1 MRTIPMLSAVLIS
14 ATLAV
19 TQNQP
24 SKPLTPSPV
33 SAFEHELINNQN
45 QFMEAI
51 AEQKHSAV
59 NDSVAADFQGI
70 GTNGDFYDREE
81 FLSFTHEGLPK
92 DLRVYDIHVVRLTD
106 DSAVVTYNMIVPGA
120 RPRYRHMSDTWAK
133 DAGKWKLKF
142 QQYTPNLWSATDFD

>member
-1 MRTIPMLSAVLIS
+1 M
-14 ATLAV
+14 
-19 TQNQP
+19 Q
-24 SKPLTPSPV
+24 
-33 SAFEHELINNQN
+33 
-45 QFMEAI
+45 AI
-51 AEQKHSAV
+51 TEQKHSAV

-81 FLSFTHEGLPK
+81 FLSFSHEGLPK

-142 QQYTPNLWSATDFD
+142 QQVTFNLWSATDWD

>member
-19 TQNQP
+19 AQNQP

-33 SAFEHELINNQN
+33 SAFEQELVSNQN
-45 QFMEAI
+45 RFMQAI
-51 AEQKHSAV
+51 AEKNHASV
-59 NDSVAADFQGI
+59 NETVATDFQGI

-81 FLSFTHEGLPK
+81 FLSFIHEGLPK

-120 RPRYRHMSDTWAK
+120 RPRYRHMNDTWAK